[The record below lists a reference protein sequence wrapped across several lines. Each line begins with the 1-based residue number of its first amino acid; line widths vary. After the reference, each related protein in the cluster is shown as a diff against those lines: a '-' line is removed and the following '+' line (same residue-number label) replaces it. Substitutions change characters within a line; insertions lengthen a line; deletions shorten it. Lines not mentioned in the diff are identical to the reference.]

1 MPYRGVA
8 EGNRRMSLNLRE
20 HWRTLAMAAI
30 LVLSGVARCS
40 VPQLHHRADAPEPP
54 AEAISIVEAAR

>member
-8 EGNRRMSLNLRE
+8 EGNRRMSLHLRE

-40 VPQLHHRADAPEPP
+40 VPQLDQRADAPEPP
-54 AEAISIVEAAR
+54 AEAISIAEAAR

>member
-1 MPYRGVA
+1 
-8 EGNRRMSLNLRE
+8 MSLNLRE

-40 VPQLHHRADAPEPP
+40 VPQLDQRADAPEPP
-54 AEAISIVEAAR
+54 AEAISIVEAAQ